1 MNESRQMNVQINGK
15 QIDIG
20 NSLSSH
26 AKNKVTELILKYSKS
41 ATGSSITFSK
51 DRHEYFCDISIH
63 LATGMTVQA
72 KGKATDI
79 YDSFENSREKISKQL
94 RRYKRRLKNHHNDRK
109 SPIEFSNANSYVIS
123 TPDENNDSTEKESLK
138 PLIIAEMQEKIP
150 TISVGE
156 AVMQM
161 ELYGANMLIFKN
173 SSHQKINVVHIRED
187 GNIGWVDP
195 EHST

>member
-1 MNESRQMNVQINGK
+1 MNVQINGK
-15 QIDIG
+15 QIDVG
-20 NSLSSH
+20 NSLSAH
-26 AKNKVTELILKYSKS
+26 ATEKIKELILKYSKT
-41 ATGSSITFSK
+41 ATDSSVTFSK
-51 DRHEYFCDISIH
+51 DRYEFFCDISIH
-63 LATGMTVQA
+63 LATGITVQA
-72 KGKATDI
+72 RGKATDI
-79 YDSFENSREKISKQL
+79 YDSFENSREKVSKQL

-109 SPIEFSNANSYVIS
+109 YPIEFTNANSYVIS
-123 TPDENNDSTEKESLK
+123 TPSENNDSIEKESLK

-161 ELYGANMLIFKN
+161 ELSGSNMLIFKN
-173 SSHQKINVVHIRED
+173 SSHKKINVIHVRED

>member
-1 MNESRQMNVQINGK
+1 MNVQINGK

-20 NSLSSH
+20 SSLSSH
-26 AKNKVTELILKYSKS
+26 AKGKVTEIIIKYSKS
-41 ATGSSITFSK
+41 ATDITITFSK
-51 DRHEYFCDISIH
+51 DRHEYFCDIYIH

-72 KGKATDI
+72 KGKAVDI
-79 YDSFENSREKISKQL
+79 YDSFENSLDKIDKQL

-109 SPIEFSNANSYVIS
+109 NPIEFINANSYIIS
-123 TPDENNDSTEKESLK
+123 KHNEEEDEYDHKKESLN

-161 ELYGANMLIFKN
+161 ELSGSNMLIFRN
-173 SSHQKINVVHIRED
+173 SSHQKINVVHLRED

-195 EHST
+195 EHRN

>member
-1 MNESRQMNVQINGK
+1 MNVQINGK
-15 QIDIG
+15 QINIG
-20 NSLSSH
+20 SSLSSH
-26 AKNKVTELILKYSKS
+26 AQSKVKDLILKYSKT

-72 KGKATDI
+72 KGRAIDI

-109 SPIEFSNANSYVIS
+109 LPIEFSNANSYVIS
-123 TPDENNDSTEKESLK
+123 TPADNNDSTEKESLT

-150 TISVGE
+150 TLSVGE

-161 ELYGANMLIFKN
+161 ELSESKLLIFNN
-173 SSHQKINVVHIRED
+173 SSHQKINVIHIRED

-195 EHST
+195 EQST

>member
-1 MNESRQMNVQINGK
+1 MNVQINGK

-20 NSLSSH
+20 SSLSTH
-26 AKNKVTELILKYSKS
+26 AKGKVTEVINKYSKS
-41 ATGSSITFSK
+41 ATDSTITFSK
-51 DRHEYFCDISIH
+51 DRYEYFCDIFIH

-72 KGKATDI
+72 KGKAIDI
-79 YDSFENSREKISKQL
+79 YDSFEDSLEKIDKQL

-109 SPIEFSNANSYVIS
+109 KPIEFMYANSYIIS
-123 TPDENNDSTEKESLK
+123 SQNEEDSQKKESLK

-161 ELYGANMLIFKN
+161 ELSGANMLIFRN
-173 SSHQKINVVHIRED
+173 SSHQKINVVHLRED

-195 EHST
+195 EHSN

>member
-1 MNESRQMNVQINGK
+1 MNVQINGK
-15 QIDIG
+15 QIDVG

-26 AKNKVTELILKYSKS
+26 SKNKVTELIQKYSNF
-41 ATGSSITFSK
+41 ATDSTITFSK

-72 KGKATDI
+72 KGKATEI

-109 SPIEFSNANSYVIS
+109 YPIEFSNAHLYVIS
-123 TPDENNDSTEKESLK
+123 TPNENNDSNEKESLK
-138 PLIIAEMQEKIP
+138 PLIIAEMQKKIP

-161 ELYGANMLIFKN
+161 ELSGSNMLIFNN
-173 SSHQKINVVHIRED
+173 SSHQKINVIHIRED

-195 EHST
+195 EQST

>member
-1 MNESRQMNVQINGK
+1 MNVQINGK

-20 NSLSSH
+20 SSLSTH
-26 AKNKVTELILKYSKS
+26 AKGKVTEVITKYSKS
-41 ATGSSITFSK
+41 ATDSTITFSK
-51 DRHEYFCDISIH
+51 DRYEYFCDIFIH
-63 LATGMTVQA
+63 LATGMNVQA
-72 KGKATDI
+72 KGKAIDI
-79 YDSFENSREKISKQL
+79 YDSFEDSLEKIDKQL

-109 SPIEFSNANSYVIS
+109 KPIEFMYANSYIIS
-123 TPDENNDSTEKESLK
+123 SQNEEDSQKKESLK

-161 ELYGANMLIFKN
+161 ELSGANMLIFRN
-173 SSHQKINVVHIRED
+173 SSHQKINVVHLRED

-195 EHST
+195 EHSN

>member
-1 MNESRQMNVQINGK
+1 MNVQINGK

-20 NSLSSH
+20 SSLSTH
-26 AKNKVTELILKYSKS
+26 AKGKVTEVITKYSKS
-41 ATGSSITFSK
+41 ATDSTITFSK
-51 DRHEYFCDISIH
+51 DRYEYFCDIFIH

-72 KGKATDI
+72 KGKAIDI
-79 YDSFENSREKISKQL
+79 YDSFEDSLEKIDKQL

-109 SPIEFSNANSYVIS
+109 KPIEFMYANSYIIS
-123 TPDENNDSTEKESLK
+123 NQNEEDSHKKESLK

-161 ELYGANMLIFKN
+161 ELSGANMLIFRN
-173 SSHQKINVVHIRED
+173 SSHQKINVVHLRED

-195 EHST
+195 EHSN

>member
-1 MNESRQMNVQINGK
+1 MNVQINGK
-15 QIDIG
+15 HIDIG
-20 NSLSSH
+20 ISLNSH
-26 AKNKVTELILKYSKS
+26 AESKIRELVLKYSKS
-41 ATGSSITFSK
+41 ATDTSITFSK
-51 DRHEYFCDISIH
+51 DRYEYFCDISIH

-79 YDSFENSREKISKQL
+79 YDSFENSLEKINKQI

-109 SPIEFSNANSYVIS
+109 KPIEYITANSYVIS
-123 TPDENNDSTEKESLK
+123 NNDEPDSNEKESLN

-150 TISVGE
+150 TLSVGE

-161 ELYGANMLIFKN
+161 ELSGANMLIFKN
-173 SSHQKINVVHIRED
+173 YSHQKINVIYLRED

-195 EHST
+195 EHSN

>member
-1 MNESRQMNVQINGK
+1 MNVQINGK
-15 QIDIG
+15 QIDVG
-20 NSLSSH
+20 SSLRTH
-26 AKNKVTELILKYSKS
+26 AKGKVTEIITKYSKS
-41 ATGSSITFSK
+41 ATDSTITFSK
-51 DRHEYFCDISIH
+51 DRYEYFCDIYIH

-72 KGKATDI
+72 KGKAIDI
-79 YDSFENSREKISKQL
+79 YDSFEDSLEKIDKQL

-109 SPIEFSNANSYVIS
+109 KPIEFMYANSYVIS
-123 TPDENNDSTEKESLK
+123 SHNEDDSHKKESLK

-161 ELYGANMLIFKN
+161 ELSGANMLIFRN
-173 SSHQKINVVHIRED
+173 TSHHKINVVHLRED

-195 EHST
+195 EHSN

>member
-1 MNESRQMNVQINGK
+1 MNVQINGK

-20 NSLSSH
+20 SSLSTH
-26 AKNKVTELILKYSKS
+26 AKGKVTEVITKYSKS
-41 ATGSSITFSK
+41 ATDSTITFSK
-51 DRHEYFCDISIH
+51 DRYEYFCDIFIH

-72 KGKATDI
+72 KGKAIDI
-79 YDSFENSREKISKQL
+79 YDSFEDSLEKIDKQL

-109 SPIEFSNANSYVIS
+109 KPIEFMYANSYIIS
-123 TPDENNDSTEKESLK
+123 SQNEEDSQKKESLK

-161 ELYGANMLIFKN
+161 ELSGANMLIFRN
-173 SSHQKINVVHIRED
+173 SSHQKINVVHLRED

-195 EHST
+195 EHSN